1 MPDMTLT
8 SVDFPAPLSPTRPT
22 TSPAPTWKSTL
33 LSAWTAPNRLLTPRS
48 SNIGALA
55 VAVAFMS
62 GILLFALR
70 AGDAGLLA
78 GARVLA
84 RAELRGLPEAVLDDG
99 VLDVA
104 LDDRD
109 RLEDHRGHVLLAV
122 VGLLVDEPGR
132 RLLALQQRD
141 GELRGALGLRL
152 DRLVDGHVLL
162 AGEDPLDARQLGVLA
177 GRRPRGRL

>member
-8 SVDFPAPLSPTRPT
+8 SVDLPAPLSPTRPT
-22 TSPAPTWKSTL
+22 TSVGLTSKSTL
-33 LSAWTAPNRLLTPRS
+33 SSAWTAPNRLLTPRS
-48 SNIGALA
+48 SSSGAVA

-70 AGDAGLLA
+70 ARDAGLLA

-84 RAELRGLPEAVLDDG
+84 RAQLRGLPEAVLDDR

-104 LDDRD
+104 LDDGD
-109 RLEDHRGHVLLAV
+109 RLEDHRRHVLLAV

-132 RLLALQQRD
+132 RVLALQQRH
-141 GELRGALGLRL
+141 GELRCALGLRL
-152 DRLVDGHVLL
+152 DR
-162 AGEDPLDARQLGVLA
+162 
-177 GRRPRGRL
+177 